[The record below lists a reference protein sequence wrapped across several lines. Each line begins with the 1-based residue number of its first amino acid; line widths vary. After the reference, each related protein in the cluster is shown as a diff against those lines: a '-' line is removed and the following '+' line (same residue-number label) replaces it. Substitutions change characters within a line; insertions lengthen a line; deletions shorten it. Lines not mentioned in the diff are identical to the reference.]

1 MENYHGR
8 MSKGLLLLR
17 LSGRREEEIRQYGV
31 SAKSYGNLLIC
42 EEFEA
47 GLVSRCTPKYR
58 RGYVGH
64 RFRRRFSADISLI
77 GYADQGQSNITLA
90 WMMSQVQPFIDFDV
104 DYILDQYDETEKYYK
119 DTGQKV
125 RPWSFGMFL

>member
-1 MENYHGR
+1 MYTKISEEVRRTLGSVER
-8 MSKGLLLLR
+8 FLL
-17 LSGRREEEIRQYGV
+17 
-31 SAKSYGNLLIC
+31 
-42 EEFEA
+42 
-47 GLVSRCTPKYR
+47 
-58 RGYVGH
+58 
-64 RFRRRFSADISLI
+64 ISLI

-90 WMMSQVQPFIDFDV
+90 WMMAQVQPFIDFDV

>member
-1 MENYHGR
+1 MGI
-8 MSKGLLLLR
+8 LLT
-17 LSGRREEEIRQYGV
+17 S
-31 SAKSYGNLLIC
+31 

-47 GLVSRCTPKYR
+47 GLVSRCTREYR

-64 RFRRRFSADISLI
+64 RVRQQFPADISLV

>member
-1 MENYHGR
+1 MESLHKHVE
-8 MSKGLLLLR
+8 M
-17 LSGRREEEIRQYGV
+17 
-31 SAKSYGNLLIC
+31 LLIS

-47 GLVSRCTPKYR
+47 GLVSRCTPKYWR
-58 RGYVGH
+58 RYLGH
-64 RFRRRFSADISLI
+64 RVRIRCPADISLI

-104 DYILDQYDETEKYYK
+104 DYILDQYDETEKYYT

-125 RPWSFGMFL
+125 RPWSFGIFL

>member
-1 MENYHGR
+1 MEY
-8 MSKGLLLLR
+8 LR
-17 LSGRREEEIRQYGV
+17 KHTEI
-31 SAKSYGNLLIC
+31 LLIS
-42 EEFEA
+42 EELEA

-58 RGYVGH
+58 RRYVRH
-64 RFRRRFSADISLI
+64 RVRARFPADISLL

>member
-1 MENYHGR
+1 MESLHNHV
-8 MSKGLLLLR
+8 
-17 LSGRREEEIRQYGV
+17 EI
-31 SAKSYGNLLIC
+31 LLII

-47 GLVSRCTPKYR
+47 SLVSRCTPKYR
-58 RGYVGH
+58 RRYVGD
-64 RFRRRFSADISLI
+64 RVRAKFLANIFL

-125 RPWSFGMFL
+125 RPWSFGMFP

>member
-1 MENYHGR
+1 MESLHR
-8 MSKGLLLLR
+8 HIEM
-17 LSGRREEEIRQYGV
+17 
-31 SAKSYGNLLIC
+31 LLIS

-47 GLVSRCTPKYR
+47 GLVSWCTPKYR
-58 RGYVGH
+58 RRYVGH
-64 RFRRRFSADISLI
+64 RVPAKFPADISLL

-119 DTGQKV
+119 DTDQKV
-125 RPWSFGMFL
+125 RPWSFGMFM